1 MTSSHDPMD
10 AVSALMDER
19 ARYESW
25 LATLETRRASTPN
38 HVYDRVRGDYQAR
51 LKTVL
56 DQLSG
61 RASELQGRADQLRT
75 RVSELQRQEDAHR
88 DERAEAELRAA
99 VGEHTPEQW
108 EEIRQRADRE
118 IARLSAERSSI
129 ETDAEKVRQILA
141 VATPARAAPA
151 VPPPAPP
158 AAAPERAAPRPAPE
172 PPARAAD
179 QPARPSGGAAF
190 DELAF
195 LKSVVPPPRG
205 GGTGASPSVPPA
217 SPAAGPTPSA
227 SPAVGGNDRGG
238 GAARPTEEPTFGSSL
253 TPSGRGRADGGGRA
267 GNEGVPA
274 FLKDVPAEQ
283 AKTLKCQECGTM
295 NYPTEWYCERCGGEL
310 AAM

>member
-1 MTSSHDPMD
+1 MTGSSHDPMD

-51 LKTVL
+51 LKGVL

-61 RASELQGRADQLRT
+61 RASELQERADRLRT
-75 RVSELQRQEDAHR
+75 RAAELQRQEDAHR

-108 EEIRQRADRE
+108 QEIRERADRE
-118 IARLSAERSSI
+118 IARLSAERSEI
-129 ETDAEKVRQILA
+129 EGDAERVRQVLS
-141 VATPARAAPA
+141 AAN
-151 VPPPAPP
+151 VSR
-158 AAAPERAAPRPAPE
+158 PEPAAPRPAPAPE
-172 PPARAAD
+172 PAARRGPPEPLVRPAE
-179 QPARPSGGAAF
+179 PAPKTPPRGGAF

-195 LKSVVPPPRG
+195 LKSVVPSRG
-205 GGTGASPSVPPA
+205 TTPA
-217 SPAAGPTPSA
+217 GDGPAIPDTSAPTPPGSTA
-227 SPAVGGNDRGG
+227 GVGDRGG
-238 GAARPTEEPTFGSSL
+238 RGERSGESPTYS
-253 TPSGRGRADGGGRA
+253 TPAGRGRDSGGRSS
-267 GNEGVPA
+267 NEGVPA
-274 FLKDVPAEQ
+274 FLKDVPSEQ
-283 AKTLKCQECGTM
+283 VKTLKCQECGTM